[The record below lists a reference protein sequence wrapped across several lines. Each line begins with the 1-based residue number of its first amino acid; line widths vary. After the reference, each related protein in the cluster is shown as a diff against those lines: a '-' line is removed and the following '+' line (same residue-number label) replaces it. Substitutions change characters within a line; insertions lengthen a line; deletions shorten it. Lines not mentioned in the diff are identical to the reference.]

1 MLASLIADPKSAVA
15 AHGAVAVKAEIYAC
29 TDVATLTQVQTACQR
44 AGVVLLSID
53 AQKRIAA
60 LTSAPCPACGATVK
74 TAAGRFAVHLR
85 KPGDVEGGAC
95 PGGGQPVEGVAPVTE
110 SAKEVA
116 VEPVPVVEDPATLA
130 ARLGWTLEVL
140 HDIGGRSEQQDR
152 WAVAEVG
159 GALLVIIADGMGGH
173 HGGAEAAETACRV
186 FVEYARDRGAMLA
199 TLRGALYATDASLA
213 PHYRGAPGTT
223 LTALLL
229 TSDRALLAHAG
240 DSAALR
246 WDGAR
251 WVEATIRHGQ
261 GRHLDLCVGSGGLE
275 SSEVTPQLEAVAT
288 GDVWLLCSD
297 GLIPDVGKDG
307 LWSSGNRRRMMPP
320 DFAPGFL
327 PAALED
333 ARAAG
338 STDNATGILLYWTPV
353 EAPTPEEEIARD
365 LAAWT
370 NSEPAEPEVPAGFSF
385 DSAEGEPVKMTCT
398 LCGTLVDA
406 RRWRIG
412 RSMFA
417 LRPHDGAAGPCRR
430 LGRGVPME
438 SEAPSV
444 FEVLPAVM
452 AAEQAADPLT
462 EVVASVEAALP
473 QSEPE
478 PAPTNDLSPRQ
489 RALLDRLL
497 DVQSI
502 SVEARAGLDEPRWAD
517 TGEPVED
524 DAPLL
529 REAIRL
535 EEAGKARSSYVDD
548 FKRKLALLEAGRRL
562 PKRGREAATV
572 EREPVNS
579 EPLAGEEMPE
589 VGDAERRPWIYTE
602 SIAIA
607 EDIVSLP
614 AAPEIVSTDILTLAR
629 TIRSEYFTQEGGY
642 TRGEVMTYHRAWEL
656 GISEAVA
663 LEAFTLPGGES
674 FDAGKPLEPACNFP
688 MDGTEPHAKAL
699 VLEMVPEPSASWAK
713 WHRVPRQAFACTE
726 NVPPE
731 ITAAQARL
739 YLARL
744 TDGEVVRVARECVEK
759 VRGDDDLPHP
769 IAAPESD
776 PDDVAASLLTVS
788 DAAQTGGV
796 LDEILVAL
804 GCKVEEAIP
813 KINALNR
820 AASAW
825 GALVDTLRQRHKLDE
840 REVVKWMLCPAD
852 DDGVPLTDY
861 RDQILAIEDCL
872 NTLDPDNLARSE
884 DDTTAEQVISIL
896 RRMLNGSEDLT
907 AALQLTDAGV
917 RATLVELGG
926 IQPRAVFVADVS
938 RETAQRLGRSPG
950 LYGRVVVMLKGDP

>member
-1 MLASLIADPKSAVA
+1 MLHDLIANPRAAQLHHGAALKDAIRACADTALLSQVRDACHRGGLALLSVA
-15 AHGAVAVKAEIYAC
+15 AQRRISELSVGTCPVCNRA
-29 TDVATLTQVQTACQR
+29 DVEVSGGKLR
-44 AGVVLLSID
+44 S
-53 AQKRIAA
+53 
-60 LTSAPCPACGATVK
+60 
-74 TAAGRFAVHLR
+74 HLR
-85 KPGDVEGGAC
+85 RPGDTDGGAC
-95 PGGGQPVEGVAPVTE
+95 LGSGEAPT
-110 SAKEVA
+110 AA
-116 VEPVPVVEDPATLA
+116 PVVEAFVEGEHATA
-130 ARLGWTLEVL
+130 ARLGWTLEVI
-140 HDIGGRSEQQDR
+140 HDLGGRSEQQDR
-152 WAVAEVG
+152 WSVAEVD
-159 GALLVIIADGMGGH
+159 GALLALVADGMGGH
-173 HGGAEAAETACRV
+173 RGGAQAAETAARV
-186 FVEYARDRGAMLA
+186 FVETCRKHGA
-199 TLRGALYATDASLA
+199 TLSALRSALYAADAALA
-213 PHYRGAPGTT
+213 PHERRAPGTT

-261 GRHLDLCVGSGGLE
+261 GRYLDLCVGSGGLE

-430 LGRGVPME
+430 LGRRAPME

-444 FEVLPAVM
+444 FEALPAVM
-452 AAEQAADPLT
+452 AAEQAADPLA

-529 REAIRL
+529 REAIQM

-548 FKRKLALLEAGRRL
+548 FKRKLTLLESGRRL
-562 PKRGREAATV
+562 PKRGREAAIV

-589 VGDAERRPWIYTE
+589 VEDAERRPWIYTE
-602 SIAIA
+602 SIAVTGEMA
-607 EDIVSLP
+607 PTAVLPVVSG
-614 AAPEIVSTDILTLAR
+614 AAP
-629 TIRSEYFTQEGGY
+629 
-642 TRGEVMTYHRAWEL
+642 
-656 GISEAVA
+656 
-663 LEAFTLPGGES
+663 
-674 FDAGKPLEPACNFP
+674 
-688 MDGTEPHAKAL
+688 
-699 VLEMVPEPSASWAK
+699 
-713 WHRVPRQAFACTE
+713 
-726 NVPPE
+726 
-731 ITAAQARL
+731 
-739 YLARL
+739 
-744 TDGEVVRVARECVEK
+744 
-759 VRGDDDLPHP
+759 
-769 IAAPESD
+769 
-776 PDDVAASLLTVS
+776 
-788 DAAQTGGV
+788 TGGA
-796 LDEILVAL
+796 LDEILAAI
-804 GCKVEEAIP
+804 GCKVEDAIP

-825 GALVDTLRQRHKLDE
+825 GALMDTLKQRNEWDQREAVEQILRPTDE
-840 REVVKWMLCPAD
+840 
-852 DDGVPLTDY
+852 DGILLTDY
-861 RDQILAIEDCL
+861 RDQIIAIEKHL
-872 NTLDPDNLARSE
+872 NDIDPEHDARDE
-884 DDTTAEQVISIL
+884 DHTTAEQVIDIL
-896 RRMLNGSEDLT
+896 NRVMTGAGKWWQLPAAMKVIEKAPKAAEVFLPLDEYAMSRT
-907 AALQLTDAGV
+907 ASVTTVSLRFELSQQDA
-917 RATLVELGG
+917 ATLCGIIATGG
-926 IQPRAVFVADVS
+926 G
-938 RETAQRLGRSPG
+938 RLRGNG
-950 LYGRVVVMLKGDP
+950 

>member
-1 MLASLIADPKSAVA
+1 MLASLVADPKSAVA
-15 AHGAVAVKAEIYAC
+15 AHGAVALKAEIYAC

-74 TAAGRFAVHLR
+74 TAAGRFVVHLR

-110 SAKEVA
+110 SAREVA
-116 VEPVPVVEDPATLA
+116 VEPAPVVEDPAALA

-159 GALLVIIADGMGGH
+159 GALLAIIADGMGGH
-173 HGGAEAAETACRV
+173 QGGAEAAETACRV

-199 TLRGALYATDASLA
+199 TLRGALYAADAALA

-288 GDVWLLCSD
+288 EDVWLLCSD

-338 STDNATGILLYWTPV
+338 STDNATGILLYRTPV
-353 EAPTPEEEIARD
+353 EAPTPEEETARD

-444 FEVLPAVM
+444 CEALPAVM

-473 QSEPE
+473 QLEPE

-489 RALLDRLL
+489 RALLGRLL

-524 DAPLL
+524 DTPLL
-529 REAIRL
+529 REAIRM
-535 EEAGKARSSYVDD
+535 EEVGKARSSYVDD

-602 SIAIA
+602 SIAVTGEMA
-607 EDIVSLP
+607 P
-614 AAPEIVSTDILTLAR
+614 AA
-629 TIRSEYFTQEGGY
+629 
-642 TRGEVMTYHRAWEL
+642 
-656 GISEAVA
+656 
-663 LEAFTLPGGES
+663 
-674 FDAGKPLEPACNFP
+674 
-688 MDGTEPHAKAL
+688 
-699 VLEMVPEPSASWAK
+699 VL
-713 WHRVPRQAFACTE
+713 
-726 NVPPE
+726 
-731 ITAAQARL
+731 
-739 YLARL
+739 
-744 TDGEVVRVARECVEK
+744 
-759 VRGDDDLPHP
+759 P
-769 IAAPESD
+769 IA
-776 PDDVAASLLTVS
+776 S
-788 DAAQTGGV
+788 DAEQTGGV

-825 GALVDTLRQRHKLDE
+825 GALVDTLRQRNKLDE
-840 REVVKWMLCPAD
+840 REVVEQILRPAD
-852 DDGVPLTDY
+852 DDGIPLTDY

-872 NTLDPDNLARSE
+872 NTVDPDHRARSE
-884 DDTTAEQVISIL
+884 DDTTAEQGISIP
-896 RRMLNGSEDLT
+896 RRMLNGSEDLA
-907 AALQLTDAGV
+907 AALQPTDVGV